1 LPPSHTQITTQ
12 ELFLLEAWVAEN
24 PGSRLFVRLGRA
36 YLELGRPVDAAQ
48 ALRRGLMVMP
58 EDIEARH
65 LLALALREMGDRA
78 GALAESLT
86 AARAIAEQADVF
98 KLLGEVLK
106 DEGRGQEAAWAAEVA
121 RELALTPAPASGE
134 ARPPAPA
141 SPAGPVPGTPP
152 AGPDTATLAEIY
164 AAQGLNQQAA
174 TIYRRLAALN
184 PGDAALAAR
193 LAELEGRAAPAQA
206 PSPAAAMPA
215 SSPDVWAEDPAVSP
229 PPSPAQ
235 AGPVV
240 ARLAA
245 LRRAALNQTRGG
257 KA

>member
-1 LPPSHTQITTQ
+1 MTPVPTKITAQ

-36 YLELGRPVDAAQ
+36 YLELGRPVDAVQ
-48 ALRRGLMVMP
+48 ALRRGLVVMP

-106 DEGRGQEAAWAAEVA
+106 DEGRGQEAAWAAALA
-121 RELALTPAPASGE
+121 RDLALTPAPVPGE
-134 ARPPAPA
+134 ARPAAAPSPGQIPAGLA
-141 SPAGPVPGTPP
+141 PAGPE
-152 AGPDTATLAEIY
+152 TATLAEIY

-174 TIYRRLAALN
+174 AIYRRLAATN
-184 PGDAALAAR
+184 PGDPALAGR
-193 LAELEGRAAPAQA
+193 LAELEGRAVPAA
-206 PSPAAAMPA
+206 SAAPAAAPG
-215 SSPDVWAEDPAVSP
+215 SP
-229 PPSPAQ
+229 PPPPAK

-240 ARLAA
+240 ARLQA
-245 LRRAALNQTRGG
+245 LRRAALSQTASGQARG
-257 KA
+257 ASS